1 MPRLPIYIS
10 TFFLGL
16 HYYLIIYINSSY
28 LSSFIGTGAVNLLYS
43 LGAILNVGIFF
54 LAPTILSKV
63 KARSFLSTLLFLE
76 FACILLLGRAV
87 SAPVAA
93 LLFVCAQAIAP
104 LIIYCLDLYLES
116 TLVNEGNTGWMRGI
130 FITCLNVALLAS
142 LFAVSIIARE
152 ETFPLVYTLSAF
164 ALIPIL
170 LVVASRFSRD
180 IHHPQHNSLGFK
192 STVFFLSGDRD
203 VLRILSSNL
212 LLQLFYAIMVIY
224 LPFLL
229 RAVPGFSWG
238 EIGAIE
244 FVMIIPFV
252 LLELPLGRLMDRRSG
267 ETEVLRAGYLIMALA
282 TVALAFLTAKIYL
295 LWAGVLFITRIGACF
310 VEISNE
316 SYFFK
321 KVTDRNPNII
331 SLFRSTQSLAYVVSP
346 LLALPLLYLTPNYS
360 HLFLALGVLCLL
372 GFLVIPKVDTR

>member
-1 MPRLPIYIS
+1 MSRLFIYIS

-28 LSSFIGTGAVNLLYS
+28 LSTFVGMNTVNLLYS
-43 LGAILNVGIFF
+43 FGALLNIGIFF
-54 LAPTILSKV
+54 LAPSILSKI
-63 KARSFLSTLLFLE
+63 KARSFISLLLFLE
-76 FACILLLGRAV
+76 FVCILLLGRATSALMAV
-87 SAPVAA
+87 S
-93 LLFVCAQAIAP
+93 LFVLAQAIAP
-104 LIIYCLDLYLES
+104 LVIYCLDLYLES

-130 FITCLNVALLAS
+130 FITCLNMALLIS
-142 LFAVSIIARE
+142 LFTVSIVARE
-152 ETFPLVYTLSAF
+152 DTFPFVYTFSAF

-170 LVVASRFSRD
+170 LIVASRFAPD
-180 IHHPQHNSLGFK
+180 IHHPQSNLLGF
-192 STVFFLSGDRD
+192 SGTLSFLAGDKD
-203 VLRILSSNL
+203 VLRILFSNL

-252 LLELPLGRLMDRRSG
+252 LFELPLGRLMDRRSG
-267 ETEVLRAGYLIMALA
+267 ETEVLRVGYTVMGLA
-282 TVALAFLTAKIYL
+282 TIALAFISAKIYL
-295 LWAGVLFITRIGACF
+295 LWAGILFLTRVGACF

-331 SLFRSTQSLAYVVSP
+331 SLFRSTQALAYVISP

-360 HLFLALGVLCLL
+360 HLFLALGALSFL
-372 GFLVIPKVDTR
+372 GYIAIPKVDTK